1 MKRSP
6 QRARERSKNTNWE
19 KYKTDTDKRILKIIN
34 LSNLNILSP
43 RKLYPRNVLRFA

>member
-43 RKLYPRNVLRFA
+43 HKLHPRNVLRFA